1 MTYRTKLVSTKKLY
15 LVQFIS
21 DNGLAIVDES
31 KFISKANLEIGGEK
45 VIKYGS
51 KNFDIKI
58 LGTGTV
64 ILLYTIYINVTII

>member
-1 MTYRTKLVSTKKLY
+1 MTYKTKLVSTKKLF

-21 DNGLAIVDES
+21 DNGLAVVDES

-51 KNFDIKI
+51 KIFDIKI

-64 ILLYTIYINVTII
+64 ILLYTIYTV